1 MNATASI
8 PRNFRD
14 ALPTVKGRIAFDAP
28 LARFTWFG
36 VGGPADVLFRP
47 ADVDDLAS
55 FLAALPDDVPVWP
68 LGVGSN
74 VIIRDGGVRG
84 VAILLR
90 AGFADVDADDDLV
103 VAGAGALAANV
114 ARRGADAG
122 LGGLEFM
129 SGVPGSV
136 GGAVRM
142 NAGAYGGEVR
152 DVLVSAEVVTR
163 DGKILR
169 LDTDDLGFAYRHSDL
184 AVDDIIVRAVFRG
197 VEDDPALVRQRLLD
211 VQTKREESQP
221 LRSRTGGSTFRN
233 PEGGTAWE
241 LIDAAGCRGM
251 RIGGAQVSEKHCNFL
266 IALYGA
272 TAADIEA
279 LGQAVHAAVKQSSG
293 IDLDW
298 EIKRVGRP
306 LPEGGA

>member
-8 PRNFRD
+8 PRDFRD

-90 AGFADVDADDDLV
+90 AGFANVDADDDLV

-142 NAGAYGGEVR
+142 NAGAYCGEVR
-152 DVLVSAEVVTR
+152 DVLISAEVVTR
-163 DGKILR
+163 AGEIIR

-184 AVDDIIVRAVFRG
+184 AVDDIVVRAAFRG

-233 PEGGTAWE
+233 PEGCKAWE

-293 IDLDW
+293 IDLHW

>member
-1 MNATASI
+1 MNAIASI
-8 PRNFRD
+8 PQDFRD
-14 ALPTVKGRIAFDAP
+14 ALPRVRGRLLFDAP

-47 ADVDDLAS
+47 LDAEDLAA
-55 FLAALPDDVPVWP
+55 FLAALPNDVPVWP

-84 VAILLR
+84 VVVLLR
-90 AGFADVDADDDLV
+90 SGFNEVEADDGIV

-142 NAGAYGGEVR
+142 NAGAYGGEVT

-163 DGKILR
+163 DGELLR
-169 LDTDDLGFAYRHSDL
+169 LDVDDLGFAYRHSAL
-184 AVDDIIVRAVFRG
+184 AVDDIVVRAAFRG
-197 VEDDPALVRQRLLD
+197 VEDYSAVVRQRLLD
-211 VQTKREESQP
+211 VQAKREDSQP

-233 PEGGTAWE
+233 PPGGKAWE
-241 LIDAAGCRGM
+241 LIDAAGCRSK
-251 RIGGAQVSEKHCNFL
+251 RIGGAKVSEKHCNFL
-266 IALYGA
+266 IAEDGC

-279 LGQAVHAAVKQSSG
+279 LGNAVHAAVKAKSG
-293 IDLDW
+293 IDLHW
-298 EIKRVGRP
+298 EIKRVGQP
-306 LPEGGA
+306 LAEGGQ

>member
-1 MNATASI
+1 MNAIASI
-8 PRNFRD
+8 PSDFRD
-14 ALPTVKGRIAFDAP
+14 SLPTVKGRIAFDTP

-47 ADVDDLAS
+47 ADVDDLVA
-55 FLAALPDDVPVWP
+55 FLTALPNDVPVWP

-84 VAILLR
+84 VAVLLR
-90 AGFADVDADDDLV
+90 AGFADVDADDALV

-142 NAGAYGGEVR
+142 NAGAYCGEVR
-152 DVLVSAEVVTR
+152 DVLISAEVVTR
-163 DGKILR
+163 AGEIIR

-184 AVDDIIVRAVFRG
+184 AVDDIVVRATFRG
-197 VEDDPALVRQRLLD
+197 VEDNPALVRQRLLD

-233 PEGGTAWE
+233 PEGGKAWE

-266 IALYGA
+266 IALDGA

-293 IDLDW
+293 IDLHW

-306 LPEGGA
+306 LPEGGG

>member
-8 PRNFRD
+8 PQDFRD
-14 ALPTVKGRIAFDAP
+14 ALPRVKGRIAFDAP

-47 ADVDDLAS
+47 ADADDLAA
-55 FLAALPDDVPVWP
+55 FMAALPDDVPVWP

-84 VAILLR
+84 VVVLLR
-90 AGFADVDADDDLV
+90 AGFTDVDADDDV
-103 VAGAGALAANV
+103 VIAGAGVLAANV

-122 LGGLEFM
+122 LGGLEFL

-142 NAGAYGGEVR
+142 NAGAYGGEVT
-152 DVLVSAEVVTR
+152 DALVSAEVVTR
-163 DGKILR
+163 DGEVLR
-169 LDTDDLGFAYRHSDL
+169 LDADGLGFAYRHSDL
-184 AVDDIIVRAVFRG
+184 AVDDIVVRAAFRG
-197 VEDDPALVRQRLLD
+197 VEDDPAVVRQRLLD
-211 VQTKREESQP
+211 VQARREESQP

-233 PEGGTAWE
+233 PEGGKAWE

-266 IALYGA
+266 IALDDA

-279 LGQAVHAAVKQSSG
+279 LGHAVHAAVLQSSG
-293 IDLDW
+293 VDLHW

-306 LPEGGA
+306 LPEGSA

>member
-1 MNATASI
+1 MNAAASI
-8 PRNFRD
+8 PHDFRD
-14 ALPTVKGRIAFDAP
+14 ALPRVKGRIAFDAP

-47 ADVDDLAS
+47 ADTDDLAT
-55 FLAALPDDVPVWP
+55 FMAALPDDVPVWP
-68 LGVGSN
+68 LGIGSN

-84 VAILLR
+84 VVVLLR
-90 AGFADVDADDDLV
+90 AGFTDVDADEDLV

-122 LGGLEFM
+122 LGGLEFL

-142 NAGAYGGEVR
+142 NAGAYGGEVT
-152 DVLVSAEVVTR
+152 DVLVSAKVITRNGEV
-163 DGKILR
+163 LR
-169 LDTDDLGFAYRHSDL
+169 LDADELGFAYRHSDL
-184 AVDDIIVRAVFRG
+184 AMDDIVVRAAFRG
-197 VEDDPALVRQRLLD
+197 VEDDPAIVRQRLLD

-233 PEGGTAWE
+233 PIGGKAWE
-241 LIDAAGCRGM
+241 LIEAAGCRGM
-251 RIGGAQVSEKHCNFL
+251 QAGGAQVSEKHCNFL
-266 IALYGA
+266 IAQDGA

-279 LGQAVHAAVKQSSG
+279 LGNAVHAAVKQTSG
-293 IDLDW
+293 IDLHW

-306 LPEGGA
+306 LREGLA

>member
-8 PRNFRD
+8 PRDFRD

-90 AGFADVDADDDLV
+90 AGFANVDADDDLV

-142 NAGAYGGEVR
+142 NAGAYCGEVR
-152 DVLVSAEVVTR
+152 DVLISAEVVTR
-163 DGKILR
+163 AGEIIR

-184 AVDDIIVRAVFRG
+184 AVDDIVVRATFRG
-197 VEDDPALVRQRLLD
+197 VEDNPALVRQRLLD

-233 PEGGTAWE
+233 PEGCKAWE

-293 IDLDW
+293 IDLHW

>member
-1 MNATASI
+1 MNAIASI
-8 PRNFRD
+8 PSDFRD
-14 ALPTVKGRIAFDAP
+14 SLPTVKGRIAFDTP

-47 ADVDDLAS
+47 ADVDDLAA
-55 FLAALPDDVPVWP
+55 FLTALPNDVPVWP

-84 VAILLR
+84 VAVLLR
-90 AGFADVDADDDLV
+90 AGFADVDADDALV

-142 NAGAYGGEVR
+142 NAGAYCGEVR
-152 DVLVSAEVVTR
+152 DVLISAEVVTR
-163 DGKILR
+163 AGEIIR

-184 AVDDIIVRAVFRG
+184 AVDDIVVRATFRG
-197 VEDDPALVRQRLLD
+197 VEDNPALVRQRLLD

-233 PEGGTAWE
+233 PEGGKAWE

-266 IALYGA
+266 IALDGA

-293 IDLDW
+293 IDLHW

-306 LPEGGA
+306 LPEGGG

>member
-8 PRNFRD
+8 PQDFRD
-14 ALPTVKGRIAFDAP
+14 ALPRVRGRIAFDAP

-47 ADVDDLAS
+47 LDAEDLGA
-55 FLAALPDDVPVWP
+55 FMAALPDDVPVWP

-84 VAILLR
+84 VVVLLR
-90 AGFADVDADDDLV
+90 SGFTDVEADDDLV

-142 NAGAYGGEVR
+142 NAGAYGGEVT

-163 DGKILR
+163 DGEVVR
-169 LDTDDLGFAYRHSDL
+169 LNVDDLGFAYRHSAL
-184 AVDDIIVRAVFRG
+184 AVDDIVIRAAFRG

-211 VQTKREESQP
+211 VQARREESQP

-233 PEGGTAWE
+233 PPGGKAWE
-241 LIDAAGCRGM
+241 LIDAAGCRGKT
-251 RIGGAQVSEKHCNFL
+251 IGGAKVSEKHCNFL
-266 IALYGA
+266 IAEEGC

-279 LGQAVHAAVKQSSG
+279 LGTAVRAAVKQTSG
-293 IDLDW
+293 VDLHW
-298 EIKRVGRP
+298 EIKRVGQP
-306 LPEGGA
+306 LTEGGQ

>member
-8 PRNFRD
+8 PRDFRD

-90 AGFADVDADDDLV
+90 AGFANVDADDDLV

-169 LDTDDLGFAYRHSDL
+169 LNTDDLGFAYRHSDL
-184 AVDDIIVRAVFRG
+184 AVDDIVVRAAFRG

-233 PEGGTAWE
+233 PEGCKAWE

-293 IDLDW
+293 IDLHW